1 MTVSQVP
8 AEAITALESGNLI
21 EAVKITRER
30 NGIGLKESKDAV
42 DAFIKANPRAAD
54 TTIKANPGLKRQL
67 ISERSS
73 GYGNKAIAFIGLFLV
88 ATILYLAA
96 SQLFW

>member
-21 EAVKITRER
+21 E
-30 NGIGLKESKDAV
+30 V

-96 SQLFW
+96 SQ

>member
-42 DAFIKANPRAAD
+42 DAFIKANPRMD
-54 TTIKANPGLKRQL
+54 QPNIKANPLHQRRL
-67 ISERSS
+67 ISERPS
-73 GYGNKAIAFIGLFLV
+73 GNGNKAIVFIGLFLV